1 MYSVEMR
8 VDVGGADGIPHTFI
22 VVTGP
27 DGVERGY
34 GFAPRDPGALAGDG
48 KSGITRA
55 MNIAKQLAKYR
66 WIQTHI

>member
-1 MYSVEMR
+1 M
-8 VDVGGADGIPHTFI
+8 DLGL
-22 VVTGP
+22 VTR
-27 DGVERGY
+27 EHSQ
-34 GFAPRDPGALAGDG
+34 ATE